1 MGYINNVSVENF
13 GILSRAIEEE
23 DQAMSDYC
31 VVVADG
37 ARARLFSVQEG
48 GIGEGGP
55 TLVEHAGLSN
65 AEAEVAGKDLFSD
78 EKSGRNDA
86 PGGGGAH
93 GYDDHRDRH
102 RDENERRFA
111 RDIAAAAADAL
122 RREAAARL
130 VLAADPRMMG
140 HLREALSATAV
151 DMKVSEVQKDL
162 TKFSVHEVQE
172 HLAAA
177 GVLPA
182 REGEPSY
189 VPTGQL

>member
-1 MGYINNVSVENF
+1 
-13 GILSRAIEEE
+13 
-23 DQAMSDYC
+23 MSDYC

-37 ARARLFSVQEG
+37 ARARLFTLQEG

-55 TLVEHAGLSN
+55 TLVEEASLTN
-65 AEAEVAGKDLFSD
+65 AEAEVAGKELFSD
-78 EKSGRNDA
+78 EKPGRNVA

-102 RDENERRFA
+102 LDESERRFA
-111 RDIAAAAADAL
+111 RDIADAAADAL
-122 RREAAARL
+122 RREKTARL
-130 VLAADPRMMG
+130 VLAASPRMIG
-140 HLREALSATAV
+140 HLREALTATAV
-151 DMKVSEVQKDL
+151 DMKVNEVHKDL
-162 TKFSVHEVQE
+162 TKLSVHEVQE

-189 VPTGQL
+189 TPSGQL